1 MTSDSSSFE
10 VGIEFSSVLAAI
22 SKQIYDTPYA
32 FLRENLQNAI
42 DASRMQARRGK
53 TSSSDPSL
61 RIDIEVQENSVR
73 IRDRGIGMSSDDL
86 RHLYWTIGA
95 SGKRNEEA
103 RAAGCVGMFGIG
115 GFANLGV
122 CEKLVVISQTEQ
134 SNGGNRTELGRS
146 EIDSTVGLPQ
156 VALQPSTDAFPRG
169 TIVEGILTDP
179 VEGDHLRQ
187 YIEEIVRYCREP
199 IYFNDNLISGQRPIS
214 QHQVQESIDSQT
226 WSHYGIDISGKLFR
240 IDEQTLGA
248 SLEGLSIAGE
258 SARLSGALRFEGDG
272 IDIRKQ
278 GFKLCSHTVNTRI
291 GVSGF
296 IDCDLLSPTA
306 GRDSLNAESSAL
318 VAKIVAAMEREAV
331 LAVLESGDLIE
342 QHTRIFRYVRMNGL
356 VERIGNVT
364 IQAHGGLEYS
374 LHQLKAGAS
383 NGTQIYF
390 GSAGNA
396 ALTNVLHSRGH
407 IVVYL
412 PSDNHKA
419 ASIRD
424 FLASVGATDLKG
436 QVEFVEQY
444 TDLNRFEKAFLAELS
459 ETISNVYQVSRVTL
473 TPGCLTEDVPIYV
486 ANPSSSAATP
496 LRILVDVRHEDVEKL
511 AQLGITPLFRSM
523 VSAFCREYLGTT
535 LRSRSPKFFGSGAVN
550 LDWLAKNRSETWILL
565 TDDIAVVNRAVR
577 RDVVRAGDVRVV
589 TASPGPGHI
598 QTNSNDEGIEPKLV
612 KIVGAG
618 DDFAG
623 LDGYYLRIPNS
634 ASVAYGDVIVASED
648 HGAVW
653 MGNKILLLASDG
665 LSSAFQFEVRLDR
678 LLLTADATSLSQ
690 GAVAIEGSIQQLF
703 EGLYFPLPS
712 ELETYLVPT
721 GNQEIRIEVLCDWLD
736 FASSRSWEAREVG
749 API

>member
-1 MTSDSSSFE
+1 MAKDSSSFE

-42 DASRMQARRGK
+42 DASRIQAKREKLSPG
-53 TSSSDPSL
+53 DPSL
-61 RIDIEVQENSVR
+61 RIDIDVQGDSVR

-103 RAAGCVGMFGIG
+103 KAAGCVGMFGIG

-134 SNGGNRTELGRS
+134 SDGGNRTELGRS
-146 EIDSTVGLPQ
+146 EIEGAVGLPQ

-169 TIVEGILTDP
+169 TIVVGVLTAP
-179 VEGDHLRQ
+179 AEENHLRQ

-199 IYFNDNLISGQRPIS
+199 IYFNDKLISGKKPGT
-214 QHQVQESIDSQT
+214 QHQFQADTDTQT
-226 WSHYGIDISGKLFR
+226 WAYDGIEISGKLFT
-240 IDEQTLGA
+240 IDQHSFVA
-248 SLEGLSIAGE
+248 NLEGLSVAGE
-258 SARLSGALRFEGDG
+258 PSQLSGFLRFEGNG
-272 IDIRKQ
+272 LDIRKQ
-278 GFKLCSHTVNTRI
+278 GFKLCAHTVNTRI
-291 GVSGF
+291 GVSGL
-296 IDCDLLSPTA
+296 IDCDLLAPTA

-318 VAKIVAAMEREAV
+318 VAKLVTAMEREAV
-331 LAVLESGDLIE
+331 LAVLESSDLIE
-342 QHTRIFRYVRMNGL
+342 QHTRIFRYVRTNGL
-356 VERIGNVT
+356 VGKMGNVMVR
-364 IQAHGGLEYS
+364 AHGGFAYS
-374 LHQLKAGAS
+374 LFDVKSRANSGA
-383 NGTQIYF
+383 QIYF
-390 GSAGNA
+390 GTAGNA

-407 IVVYL
+407 IVLYL
-412 PSDNHKA
+412 PSDNQKA
-419 ASIRD
+419 AAIRE

-444 TDLNRFEKAFLAELS
+444 TDLSRFEKAFLAELS
-459 ETISNVYQVSRVTL
+459 ETISNVYQVNRVTL
-473 TPGCLTEDVPIYV
+473 TPGCLTEDIPIYV
-486 ANPSSSAATP
+486 ANPSSSATTS

-577 RDVVRAGDVRVV
+577 RDVVRVGDVRVV
-589 TASPGPGHI
+589 TASPGPDHI
-598 QTNSNDEGIEPKLV
+598 QPNSNDEGIEPKLV

-623 LDGYYLRIPNS
+623 LEGYYLRIPNS
-634 ASVAYGDVIVASED
+634 ASVAYGDVIVASDD

-703 EGLYFPLPS
+703 GGLYFPLPL
-712 ELETYLVPT
+712 ELEDYLVPT

-736 FASSRSWEAREVG
+736 FASSRSWEAREVD
-749 API
+749 AAR

>member
-1 MTSDSSSFE
+1 MAKDSSSFE

-42 DASRMQARRGK
+42 DASRIQAKREKLSPG
-53 TSSSDPSL
+53 DPSL
-61 RIDIEVQENSVR
+61 RIDIDVQGDSVR

-103 RAAGCVGMFGIG
+103 KAAGCVGMFGIG

-134 SNGGNRTELGRS
+134 SDGGNRTELGRS
-146 EIDSTVGLPQ
+146 EIEGAVGLPQ

-169 TIVEGILTDP
+169 TIVVGVLTAP
-179 VEGDHLRQ
+179 AEENHLRQ

-199 IYFNDNLISGQRPIS
+199 IYFNDKLISGKKPGT
-214 QHQVQESIDSQT
+214 QHQFQADTDTQT
-226 WSHYGIDISGKLFR
+226 WAYDGIEISGKLFT
-240 IDEQTLGA
+240 IDQHSFVA
-248 SLEGLSIAGE
+248 NLEGLSVAGE
-258 SARLSGALRFEGDG
+258 PSQLSGFLRFEGNG
-272 IDIRKQ
+272 LDIRKQ
-278 GFKLCSHTVNTRI
+278 GFKLCAHTVNTRI
-291 GVSGF
+291 GVSGL
-296 IDCDLLSPTA
+296 IDCDLLAPTA

-318 VAKIVAAMEREAV
+318 VAKLVTAMEREAV
-331 LAVLESGDLIE
+331 LAVLESSDLIE
-342 QHTRIFRYVRMNGL
+342 QHTRIFRYVRTNGL
-356 VERIGNVT
+356 VGKMGNVMV
-364 IQAHGGLEYS
+364 QAHGGFAYS
-374 LHQLKAGAS
+374 LFDVKSRASSGA
-383 NGTQIYF
+383 QIYF
-390 GSAGNA
+390 GTAGNA

-407 IVVYL
+407 IVLYL
-412 PSDNHKA
+412 PSDNQKA
-419 ASIRD
+419 AAIRE

-444 TDLNRFEKAFLAELS
+444 TDLSRFEKAFLAELS
-459 ETISNVYQVSRVTL
+459 ETISNVYQVNRVTL
-473 TPGCLTEDVPIYV
+473 TPGCLTEDIPIYV
-486 ANPSSSAATP
+486 ANPSSSATTS

-577 RDVVRAGDVRVV
+577 RDVVRVGDVRVV
-589 TASPGPGHI
+589 TASPGPDHI
-598 QTNSNDEGIEPKLV
+598 QPNSNDEGIEPKLV
-612 KIVGAG
+612 RIVGAG

-623 LDGYYLRIPNS
+623 LEGYYLRIPNS
-634 ASVAYGDVIVASED
+634 ASVAYGDVIVASDD

-703 EGLYFPLPS
+703 GGLYFPLPL
-712 ELETYLVPT
+712 ELEDYLVPT

-736 FASSRSWEAREVG
+736 FASSRSWEAREVD
-749 API
+749 AAR

>member
-1 MTSDSSSFE
+1 MTNHSNSFE

-42 DASRMQARRGK
+42 DASRVQARRGK
-53 TSSSDPSL
+53 LSPGDPSL
-61 RIDIEVQENSVR
+61 RIDVEVQGDSVR
-73 IRDRGIGMSSDDL
+73 IRDRGNGMSSEDL

-122 CEKLVVISQTEQ
+122 CERLVVISQTEQ
-134 SNGGNRTELGRS
+134 SDGGNRTELDRS
-146 EIDSTVGLPQ
+146 EIDSAVGLPQ
-156 VALQPSTDAFPRG
+156 VALQPSTEAFPRG
-169 TIVEGILTDP
+169 TIVEGILTAP
-179 VEGDHLRQ
+179 VEADQLRQ

-199 IYFNDNLISGQRPIS
+199 IYFNGVLISGDQPTS
-214 QHQVQESIDSQT
+214 QHQVEASIDTRT
-226 WSHYGIDISGKLFR
+226 WSHDGIEISGKMFR
-240 IDEQTLGA
+240 IDGQTLGA
-248 SLEGLSIAGE
+248 SLEGLSVAGE
-258 SARLSGALRFEGDG
+258 PAQLSGVLRFEGDG
-272 IDIRKQ
+272 IAIRKQ
-278 GFKLCSHTVNTRI
+278 GFKLCSHAVSTRI

-318 VAKIVAAMEREAV
+318 VAKIVAAMEREAI
-331 LAVLESGDLIE
+331 LTVLESRDLIE
-342 QHTRIFRYVRMNGL
+342 QHTRIFRYVRTAGL
-356 VERIGNVT
+356 VDRMGNVAV
-364 IQAHGGLEYS
+364 QSHGGLEYS
-374 LHQLKAGAS
+374 LDQLKARANSGS
-383 NGTQIYF
+383 QIYF

-396 ALTNVLHSRGH
+396 ALISVLHSRGH

-419 ASIRD
+419 AAIRD
-424 FLASVGATDLKG
+424 FLGSVRATDLNG

-444 TDLNRFEKAFLAELS
+444 TDLGRFEKAFLAELS
-459 ETISNVYQVSRVTL
+459 ETISNVYQVNRVTL
-473 TPGCLTEDVPIYV
+473 IPGRLTEDIPIYV
-486 ANPSSSAATP
+486 ANPSSSAATS
-496 LRILVDVRHEDVEKL
+496 LRILVDVRHEDVKKL
-511 AQLGITPLFRSM
+511 AQLGITSLFRSM
-523 VSAFCREYLGTT
+523 VSAFCREYLGPT

-550 LDWLAKNRSETWILL
+550 LDWLAKNRSETWLLL

-577 RDVVRAGDVRVV
+577 RDVVRASDVRVV
-589 TASPGPGHI
+589 TASPGPGHT
-598 QTNSNDEGIEPKLV
+598 QPSANDEGIEPKLV

-618 DDFAG
+618 DDFTG

-634 ASVAYGDVIVASED
+634 ASMAYGDVIVASDD

-653 MGNKILLLASDG
+653 MGNKILLLASDE

-690 GAVAIEGSIQQLF
+690 GAVAIESSIQQLF
-703 EGLYFPLPS
+703 EGLYFPLPP
-712 ELETYLVPT
+712 ELEDYLVPT

-749 API
+749 TAI

>member
-1 MTSDSSSFE
+1 MANNSSSFE

-53 TSSSDPSL
+53 LSPGDPSL
-61 RIDIEVQENSVR
+61 RIDIKVHGDSVR
-73 IRDRGIGMSSDDL
+73 IRDCGIGMSSDDL

-134 SNGGNRTELGRS
+134 SDGGNRTELGRS

-156 VALQPSTDAFPRG
+156 VALQPSPEASPRG
-169 TIVEGILTDP
+169 TIVEGILTVP
-179 VEGDHLRQ
+179 VEENQLRQ

-199 IYFNDNLISGQRPIS
+199 IYFNDNLISGEQPGS
-214 QHQVQESIDSQT
+214 QFQVQASIETQA
-226 WSHYGIDISGKLFR
+226 WSYDGIEIWGKLFR

-248 SLEGLSIAGE
+248 SLEGLSVVGE
-258 SARLSGALRFEGDG
+258 PSQLSGVLRFEGGG
-272 IDIRKQ
+272 IDVRKQ

-291 GVSGF
+291 GVSGY

-306 GRDSLNAESSAL
+306 GRDSLNAESGAL
-318 VAKIVAAMEREAV
+318 VAKIAAAMEREAV
-331 LAVLESGDLIE
+331 LAVLESSDLIE
-342 QHTRIFRYVRMNGL
+342 QHTRIFRYVRTNGL
-356 VERIGNVT
+356 VDRMGNVT
-364 IQAHGGLEYS
+364 VQAHGGLMYS
-374 LHQLKAGAS
+374 LDELNARANGGAQIFF
-383 NGTQIYF
+383 GT
-390 GSAGNA
+390 AGNA
-396 ALTNVLHSRGH
+396 ALMNVLHSRGH

-419 ASIRD
+419 LAIRD
-424 FLASVGATDLKG
+424 FLRSVGATDLRG
-436 QVEFVEQY
+436 QVEFVEHY
-444 TDLNRFEKAFLAELS
+444 NDLSRFEKAFLAELS
-459 ETISNVYQVSRVTL
+459 ETISNVYQVNRVTL
-473 TPGCLTEDVPIYV
+473 TPGRLTEDIPIYV
-486 ANPSSSAATP
+486 SNPSSSATTS
-496 LRILVDVRHEDVEKL
+496 LRISVDTRHEDVGKL
-511 AQLGITPLFRSM
+511 EQLGITSLFRSM
-523 VSAFCREYLGTT
+523 VSAFCREYLGPT

-577 RDVVRAGDVRVV
+577 RDVVRADDVRVV
-589 TASPGPGHI
+589 TASLGSGQI
-598 QTNSNDEGIEPKLV
+598 QSSPNDEGIEPKLV
-612 KIVGAG
+612 NIVGAG

-634 ASVAYGDVIVASED
+634 ASVAYGDVIVASDD

-678 LLLTADATSLSQ
+678 LLLTADSTSLSQ
-690 GAVAIEGSIQQLF
+690 GAVAIESSIQQLF
-703 EGLYFPLPS
+703 GGLYFPLPP
-712 ELETYLVPT
+712 ELEDYLVPT

-736 FASSRSWEAREVG
+736 FASSRSWEAREVDV
-749 API
+749 AI